1 MNSPFGKWW
10 LQAAL
15 AAATLVGTPGATA
28 HVAFCARE
36 R

>member
-15 AAATLVGTPGATA
+15 AATA
-28 HVAFCARE
+28 LLTTQAAIGQVTFYARE
-36 R
+36 G